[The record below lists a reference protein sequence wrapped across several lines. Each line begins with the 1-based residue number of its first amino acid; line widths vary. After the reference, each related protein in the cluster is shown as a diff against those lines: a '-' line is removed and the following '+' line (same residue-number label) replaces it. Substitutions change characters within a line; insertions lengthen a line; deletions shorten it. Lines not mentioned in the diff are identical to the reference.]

1 MSLKTLCSHLAR
13 QPSSLDVILL
23 FDKPTTILGPIC
35 ELLDGWRYE
44 EDQGEYQPVYEEF
57 GSILLLVLAF
67 ANRYNLSTVDL
78 GLHNQN
84 SFIGR
89 LLVRGANSH
98 SMDELSE
105 QEKNHL
111 DGWIRGLFNSAE
123 GGGLGDEPMS
133 NCPPQDFYLLVP
145 TLFHQVVLACS
156 TGNLSDDA
164 LKGGLECWFSMFF
177 NVAALAY
184 YDRSRRYISSSIAR
198 RRNNLAREP
207 SLGISWRL

>member
-13 QPSSLDVILL
+13 QPSCLDVILL

-67 ANRYNLSTVDL
+67 VNRYNLSTVDL

-84 SFIGR
+84 SFIGKI
-89 LLVRGANSH
+89 LVRGANSY

-111 DGWIRGLFNSAE
+111 DGWIRGLFNSVE

-156 TGNLSDDA
+156 TGHLSDEA
-164 LKGGLECWFSMFF
+164 LKGGLECESSMFF

-184 YDRSRRYISSSIAR
+184 YDRSCRYISSSIAG
-198 RRNNLAREP
+198 RRNILAREP

>member
-1 MSLKTLCSHLAR
+1 MSLKTLCSHLASR
-13 QPSSLDVILL
+13 PSSLDVMLL
-23 FDKPTTILGPIC
+23 FDEPTIILQPIC

-67 ANRYNLSTVDL
+67 VYRYELSTVDL
-78 GLHNQN
+78 GLHNN
-84 SFIGR
+84 TSFIGK
-89 LLVRGANSH
+89 LLVRGAISS

-105 QEKNHL
+105 QETDQL

-156 TGNLSDDA
+156 SGYLSDEA
-164 LKGGLECWFSMFF
+164 LKGGLECKSEQ
-177 NVAALAY
+177 
-184 YDRSRRYISSSIAR
+184 S
-198 RRNNLAREP
+198 P
-207 SLGISWRL
+207 